1 MIIKKDLYI
10 SIYYYYSL
18 LHYYMNIHTCMH
30 ACIHMMHASHT
41 SIKKEVD
48 KWREKEKS
56 FSTCQGLGFQFPNAV
71 EPCPATA
78 LVVFFFFFGLR

>member
-1 MIIKKDLYI
+1 
-10 SIYYYYSL
+10 
-18 LHYYMNIHTCMH
+18 
-30 ACIHMMHASHT
+30 MMHASHT